1 MEFIFKIRWF
11 FIRLLLTEKE
21 RLYIHEGGERYFD
34 ELYARSIKEKD
45 KEYNQ
50 ELAADVAQILRGV
63 RGSTEYTRWS

>member
-1 MEFIFKIRWF
+1 MKILFNLRWF
-11 FIRLLLTEKE
+11 LIRILMTDKE

-50 ELAADVAQILRGV
+50 EQADDVAHIMRGV
-63 RGSTEYTRWS
+63 RGSTEYTRWN